1 MKKILFILL
10 SFFFL
15 TSSFAKEVSLKRAEK
30 IAKLSYFYRLN
41 NYYTPVSMEQL
52 KISNQFTVKDKGE
65 NAFYVFNFENF
76 GFIIISAEDAML
88 PVLGYTFDNPY
99 LGDAMNPN
107 FKAWVG
113 TYKDN
118 INYIREHNITADKF
132 VRSRW
137 KREESIDPQ
146 NLALTKSKGVD
157 PLLHST
163 WNQDNPY
170 NYFCPADNA
179 GPGGRVYAGCVA
191 TAMSQIM
198 YYWRWPETGEGSH
211 CYYATGYGQL
221 CADFANT
228 EYQWNG
234 MLDNS
239 DYDPSAPMAL
249 LQYHA
254 GVAVNMDYSPD
265 GSGSNS
271 NYAKNAF
278 KNYFKYSNSCQIMYK
293 SSYTYTVWKGYVHDE
308 LDDKCPMYYAG
319 FSSDGGHAF
328 VLDGYT
334 DDDEFHF
341 NFGWSG
347 SANGFYTMYDV
358 GGYSTN
364 QQMIRN
370 IFPSASYTY
379 PVVWSGVKNVPHVRG
394 IIEDGSGPRQDYP
407 VNTTHAWLIDP
418 SLDGQVADAITI
430 DFLEM
435 DIANNDMIYIYDG
448 ADDSAPLLGSYN
460 GNTPPSG
467 NLTSSQGVMFIKFV
481 SDASGTGDGFRI
493 HYEADQPSLCGSNVM
508 MTDQSGAI
516 DDGSGDM
523 DYVNGKNCSWF
534 IQPPNASKLTINFLD
549 FKTQETYDH
558 LTFYDGTTFAEL
570 ADFSGEEDIPD
581 SVVFETGKLLMTF
594 KTDVLVADEGWSLTY
609 HSDLVGAEE
618 NLNTLS
624 DISLY
629 PNPATDKLSVNFSV
643 AQKDDIQFTIYDI
656 KGAPVYEDKVTGF
669 AGSYHNAIDLSKFA
683 KGVYFV
689 KIISTGR
696 VYTDKLIVE

>member
-1 MKKILFILL
+1 M
-10 SFFFL
+10 
-15 TSSFAKEVSLKRAEK
+15 TSSFAKGVSLERAKR

-41 NYYTPVSMEQL
+41 SYYAPVSIDQL
-52 KISNQFTVKDKGE
+52 KISDQFTVKSNDE
-65 NAFYVFNFENF
+65 NAFYVFNFKNY

-99 LGDAMNPN
+99 LGDDMNAN
-107 FKAWVG
+107 FKSWVG
-113 TYKDN
+113 TYIDN
-118 INYIREHNITADKF
+118 IDYIREHNIVADKF
-132 VRSRW
+132 VRSHW

-146 NLALTKSKGVD
+146 NPRLTKSKGVD

-163 WNQDNPY
+163 WNQDYPY
-170 NYFCPADNA
+170 NYFCPEDAA

-191 TAMSQIM
+191 TCMSQIM
-198 YYWRWPETGEGSH
+198 YYWRWPETGTGSH
-211 CYYATGYGQL
+211 CYYAYGYGQQ

-228 EYQWNG
+228 EYGWNG

-249 LQYHA
+249 LQYHT
-254 GVAVNMDYSPD
+254 GVSVDMEYGADGSGAYSPD
-265 GSGSNS
+265 VDD
-271 NYAKNAF
+271 AF
-278 KNYFKYSNSCQIMYK
+278 KNYFKYSNSCQLLYK
-293 SSYTYTVWKGYVHDE
+293 SSYTYTVWKGFVHDE

-319 FSSDGGHAF
+319 QSSDGGHAF

-347 SANGFYTMYDV
+347 SGNGYYTMYDV
-358 GGYSTN
+358 GGFSIN

-370 IFPSASYTY
+370 IFPSGSYTY
-379 PVVWSGVKNVPHVRG
+379 PVVWEGTKNVPFTKG

-407 VNTTHAWLIDP
+407 VNTTHSWLIDP

-430 DFLEM
+430 NFLEM

-460 GNTPPSG
+460 GNTPPGGS
-467 NLTSSQGVMFIKFV
+467 LTSSQGVMFIKFV
-481 SDASGTGDGFRI
+481 SDASVTGEGFRI
-493 HYEADQPSLCGSNVM
+493 HYEADQPSLCGSNIM
-508 MTDQSGAI
+508 LTDQSGAV

-534 IQPPNASKLTINFLD
+534 IQPPNASTITVNFLD

-558 LTFYDGTTFAEL
+558 LTFYDGNTFQEL
-570 ADFSGEEDIPD
+570 GDYSGDTGIPD
-581 SVVFETGKLLMTF
+581 SVVFETGKLLMSF
-594 KTDVLVADEGWSLTY
+594 KTDAIIADEGWSLTY

-618 NLNTLS
+618 NLNGVN

-629 PNPATDKLSVNFSV
+629 PNPATDKLSVSFSV
-643 AQKDDIQFTIYDI
+643 AEKEDIQFIIYDV
-656 KGAPVYEDKVTGF
+656 KGAPVFEDDVTDFFGN
-669 AGSYHNAIDLSKFA
+669 YHNSIDLSKFA

-689 KIISTGR
+689 KIISTGG
-696 VYTDKLIVE
+696 VYTDKLVVE